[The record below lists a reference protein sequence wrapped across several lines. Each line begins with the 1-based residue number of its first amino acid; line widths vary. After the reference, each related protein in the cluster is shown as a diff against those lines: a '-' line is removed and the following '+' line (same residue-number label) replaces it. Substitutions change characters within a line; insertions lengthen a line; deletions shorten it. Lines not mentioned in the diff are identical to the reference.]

1 MNNKIKNNAIIFLL
15 SFLFSFNL
23 YSQKDFYYYRNEKIE
38 FKIDFQY
45 LLIKTNQNFEISKLN
60 SLISNNFE
68 VISSKKSSFSQEIVL
83 KFSTTFDTILYQKYL
98 DILYEE
104 ANVYYVTYGLFYEN
118 GNRVVYFSN
127 VINVCLKENQ
137 SFEELEILKKE
148 YNINSIKQNELM
160 KSWYSLSVDKKSK
173 LNSSELCKLLTIQK
187 SFKHSE
193 PEIINGFQ
201 NTCVNDTYFNNQWYL
216 NNTGQSSGSV
226 GVDIK
231 VCNAWNVTT
240 GNEEVITA
248 VIDQGVDLTHPD
260 LIDNIYPISYDAT
273 SNSTTSFTWDWH
285 GTACAGIIAASSNN
299 AIGISGVA
307 PNSQIMSI
315 SSSFDLDTNLAL
327 SLANSINFAV
337 EKNADIISNS
347 WEGPPSSAITAAI
360 SNALLN
366 GRNGLGCVVVFSS
379 GNSNTSNSTYPGNS
393 NPQIINVGAVDRC
406 GIRSGRI
413 DIISTSCDP
422 WSSGSSAGSSYGSTL
437 DIVAGGSSI
446 YTTDIQGT
454 GGYTGNNYNSNFGGT
469 SAACP
474 QVAGVAGLILSVNP
488 CLTQQVVHDII
499 CFSGQKLS
507 NYTFTPQTGTSRE
520 SLGSWNNEVG
530 HGLVDANVCVNLAK
544 ELYIQFQTIS
554 ASEDFNF
561 SDILMGS
568 NVTSYKQ
575 TGNAVINNNAVS
587 TITAKN
593 SITLKK
599 GTLISRGPNVLLKIN
614 PDLACNYSNPIKM
627 SSMSSEM
634 ANFNESPEIEQN
646 LSIQKF
652 NFYPNPTNE
661 TLNIKIN
668 NKLSEKVKIEIY
680 NVSGKML
687 FSNYLNFSENLTHS
701 LNLNEN
707 NLNDSGIYFIKV
719 SNSTFSDSYKIIK
732 L

>member
-1 MNNKIKNNAIIFLL
+1 MRNFNIIFA
-15 SFLFSFNL
+15 FLFFGMFSYF
-23 YSQKDFYYYRNEKIE
+23 SQTDFYYFQNEKI
-38 FKIDFQY
+38 
-45 LLIKTNQNFEISKLN
+45 NFEISYKNIMIWCRKEFNINLLKSYTNTEVRVLGNNIIEN
-60 SLISNNFE
+60 SE
-68 VISSKKSSFSQEIVL
+68 VILLELEFVNNLNLAEYEKFVQNIYLDENIYYSAYGLVDKSSQKL
-83 KFSTTFDTILYQKYL
+83 KF
-98 DILYEE
+98 
-104 ANVYYVTYGLFYEN
+104 
-118 GNRVVYFSN
+118 FSN
-127 VINVCLKENQ
+127 KFHVFIEKNEKDKINW
-137 SFEELEILKKE
+137 LEKE
-148 YNINSIKQNELM
+148 YKVKLLSKTPFLNNWYTFETNKNSKF
-160 KSWYSLSVDKKSK
+160 DC
-173 LNSSELCKLLTIQK
+173 SSICKLLNENQT
-187 SFKHSE
+187 FKYAE
-193 PEIINGFQ
+193 PDLLYNYVFD
-201 NTCVNDTYFNNQWYL
+201 CANDTYFGNQWYL
-216 NNTGQSSGSV
+216 NNTGQNSGTS

-231 VCNAWNVTT
+231 VCDAWNETM
-240 GNEEVITA
+240 GNSDLITA
-248 VIDQGVDLTHPD
+248 VIDQGIELDHPD
-260 LIDNIYPISYDAT
+260 LVSNIYPTSYDAKNNSSPSVLRGKHGT
-273 SNSTTSFTWDWH
+273 SCAGLISAISNNST
-285 GTACAGIIAASSNN
+285 GV
-299 AIGISGVA
+299 SGVA
-307 PNSQIMSI
+307 PNSKLMSI
-315 SSSFDLDTNLAL
+315 SLSFSSVPSESNEEIGRAIDFA
-327 SLANSINFAV
+327 ANNGAS
-337 EKNADIISNS
+337 IISNS
-347 WEGPPSSAITAAI
+347 YSGGSPSQIIIDAI

-379 GNSNTSNSTYPGNS
+379 GNINSSTSSFPSNC
-393 NPQIINVGAVDRC
+393 NPQIINVGAIDRC

-413 DIISTSCDP
+413 DIITNSCDP
-422 WSSGSSAGSSYGSTL
+422 WSSNSNPASSYGSTL
-437 DIVAGGSSI
+437 DIVAGGTSI
-446 YTTDIQGT
+446 YTTDLKGT
-454 GGYTGNNYNSNFGGT
+454 DGYDNTNYTSDFGGT

-474 QVAGVAGLILSVNP
+474 QVAGVAALILSVNP
-488 CLTQQVVHDII
+488 CLTQQAVHDII

-599 GTLISRGPNVLLKIN
+599 GTLISRGTNVLLKIN

-634 ANFNESPEIEQN
+634 TNFNESPEIEQN
-646 LSIQKF
+646 LSLQKF

-687 FSNYLNFSENLTHS
+687 SSNYLNFSENLTHS